1 VHRKYIPFDIQGDTK
16 KREILKNPPKFEEIK
31 GKKIID
37 RNWTIT
43 TCLL

>member
-1 VHRKYIPFDIQGDTK
+1 MYIQVQGDTK
-16 KREILKNPPKFEEIK
+16 KGTFEKHNKNLRNPRKKF
-31 GKKIID
+31 ID